1 MCLHK
6 LLKKFKYV
14 MIDRRE
20 MMNRKKKSLT
30 KLNYKKTRKEIKN
43 KNWKFR

>member
-1 MCLHK
+1 
-6 LLKKFKYV
+6 

-30 KLNYKKTRKEIKN
+30 KLNFKKTRKEIKN